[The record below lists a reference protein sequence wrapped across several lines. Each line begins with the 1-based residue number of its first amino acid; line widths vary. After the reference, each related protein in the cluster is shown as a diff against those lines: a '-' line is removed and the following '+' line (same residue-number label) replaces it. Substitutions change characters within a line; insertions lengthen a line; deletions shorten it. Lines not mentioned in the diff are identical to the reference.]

1 MLICAFSAGGNESF
15 DMSENVQATVS
26 NESYD
31 DHPQLSEDEEEFEDH
46 PDDEP
51 EISED
56 LSEDNGSIAESMT
69 HRKKL
74 PVAEKEEIVLDIKR
88 IGTKRR

>member
-1 MLICAFSAGGNESF
+1 MCSFSAGGNESF
-15 DMSENVQATVS
+15 DMSENVQATLS

-31 DHPQLSEDEEEFEDH
+31 DHPQLSEDEEEFEEH
-46 PDDEP
+46 HDDEP

-56 LSEDNGSIAESMT
+56 LSEDNGSITESMT
-69 HRKKL
+69 HQKKL
-74 PVAEKEEIVLDIKR
+74 PVPEKEKIVLDTKR

>member
-1 MLICAFSAGGNESF
+1 MLTCVFSAGGNESF
-15 DMSENVQATVS
+15 DMSENAQINLS

-31 DHPQLSEDEEEFEDH
+31 DHPQLSEDEEEFEEH
-46 PDDEP
+46 SEEEP

-56 LSEDNGSIAESMT
+56 LSEDNGSVAESMI
-69 HRKKL
+69 HREKL
-74 PVAEKEEIVLDIKR
+74 PVAEKEKIVLDAKR

>member
-1 MLICAFSAGGNESF
+1 
-15 DMSENVQATVS
+15 MSENVQATVS

-56 LSEDNGSIAESMT
+56 LSEDNGSIAESMA